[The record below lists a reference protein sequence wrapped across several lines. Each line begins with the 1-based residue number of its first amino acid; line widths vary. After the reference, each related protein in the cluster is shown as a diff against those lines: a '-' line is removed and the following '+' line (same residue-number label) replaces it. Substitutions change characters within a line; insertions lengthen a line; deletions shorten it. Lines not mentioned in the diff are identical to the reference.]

1 MARGTHQTVTSAIAV
16 WVMCSAVSAAPAV
29 QTDVLS
35 RMDAWSKA
43 LGVACAHCHVAGQ
56 WADAS
61 KPTFDFA
68 RRMSRMLDALNAG
81 PLKDLGGISCRTCH
95 RGRPVPARVPP
106 EAWETIRADHAEE
119 FAAAPNRAITMS
131 VYAASLGVDC
141 AHCHEADRALNTKAP
156 KAMVARMLPI
166 FDEIPKHFDKAVRMP
181 RTQCY
186 MCHQGNVS
194 PER

>member
-1 MARGTHQTVTSAIAV
+1 MN
-16 WVMCSAVSAAPAV
+16 
-29 QTDVLS
+29 
-35 RMDAWSKA
+35 AWSTA
-43 LGVACAHCHVAGQ
+43 LGVECAHCHVAGQ

-68 RRMSRMLDALNAG
+68 RRMSRMLDAVNAG

-95 RGRPVPARVPP
+95 RGRPVPVRLPAD
-106 EAWETIRADHAEE
+106 AWETIRDDHAED
-119 FAAAPNRAITMS
+119 FAVAPNRAITMS

-141 AHCHEADRALNTKAP
+141 SHCHEADRALNTKAP
-156 KAMVARMLPI
+156 KAMVARMLSI
-166 FDEIPKHFDKAVRMP
+166 FEEIPKHFDKAVRMP

-186 MCHQGNVS
+186 MCHQGSVK